1 MLESW
6 SEEDGKLVHKRT
18 VLIDLDRAQMLKDA
32 PAQPV
37 SDSWHVGTIPL
48 IVMEQ
53 WFKEAGVSWDD
64 RPACQEVI
72 RKKLLDGD
80 FSKFRVKEGR
90 F

>member
-18 VLIDLDRAQMLKDA
+18 ALIDLDRGQKLRDA
-32 PAQPV
+32 PSAPV
-37 SDSWHVGTIPL
+37 SESWHVGTIPL

-53 WFKEAGVSWDD
+53 WFKEAGVAWDD
-64 RPACQEVI
+64 RPACHEVI

-80 FSKFRVKEGR
+80 FNKFRVKEGR